1 MGRIERKRGLRRPAR
16 AGLGQNAP
24 ASVSA
29 QNSRRNSQ
37 SDLLTQN
44 SGENSGKPH
53 GNPTGSVGKRPI
65 TEALLKL
72 AVQKVPGDPRGR
84 THAEVLA
91 ERLFKAAL
99 SGSTAA
105 IQEIAQRVFEK
116 NPEAI
121 YDAMLNAVK
130 KGNPETFAVL
140 ADRAFG
146 KVRERIE
153 VTHHFVGRRTEAG

>member
-1 MGRIERKRGLRRPAR
+1 MSTKQKPTR
-16 AGLGQNAP
+16 
-24 ASVSA
+24 V
-29 QNSRRNSQ
+29 
-37 SDLLTQN
+37 QN
-44 SGENSGKPH
+44 SGRPHGRVENTNPWPRGAS